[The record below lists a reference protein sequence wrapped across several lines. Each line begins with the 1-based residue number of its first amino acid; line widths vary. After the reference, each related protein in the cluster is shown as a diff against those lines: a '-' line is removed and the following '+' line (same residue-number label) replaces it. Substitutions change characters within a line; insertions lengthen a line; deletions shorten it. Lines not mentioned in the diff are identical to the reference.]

1 MKYSLEDILARL
13 PGDHKPNGKGGYITT
28 CPVCGKSEHF
38 YISPGNDGKVLMYCQ
53 KCKAPFPEIM
63 KAIGLDS
70 GNTSPAARPPEPVT
84 CKQHQGQKKD
94 HGRQIEKIEYPYR
107 NPDGTIAYWKV
118 RRKFEDGHK
127 VFAFKYLDHGKEVWK
142 KPAQCNNLYHL
153 DKLEQAAPDT
163 PLYIVE
169 GEKCVEAM
177 AARGFLA
184 TTTNTGAKKELK
196 LSATDRKYLDK
207 FQSKIMIPDN
217 DEPGR
222 EYAGAWKQEGA
233 RVLDLSTIWPEIQ
246 NKQDVADY
254 FAAGGDSGKIQNYR
268 FRELSAE
275 YIKGLESADLLDP
288 AFFAMIQA
296 VKDPIQ
302 RQQFESLAGLRARDL
317 HCKREFERDY
327 KAYRWNTTT
336 EQKQDERATDFPEQ
350 PAALR
355 CGAWTCDSD
364 GVRKKKFLENGG
376 VKSEWASPIPVMPTV
391 IYENQEDGTEKI
403 GLSYYKGGRW
413 RSFIVPRSD
422 VANKNKIVG
431 LSDKGLEVTTETA
444 KTLVNYIADMVNL
457 NRDTLPHKDSI
468 SHFGWT
474 KGGEFVPYTDKLELD
489 SGEQYGPLI
498 AAIRPRGT
506 LEQWLEIAR
515 PLLENPCV
523 RMTIAASLASVL
535 IGPLHVLPFVFHLW
549 GGSGVGKTV
558 GLMVAASVWGD
569 PGNSNFVGSLNSTT
583 NYLMAKMATLH
594 SIPVFGDELQT
605 IKEIGGNYDRLIYTV
620 TEQKDRGRL
629 QSTGSTRKQQ
639 HWENCF
645 ITSGEEPITQDNSG
659 AGAINR
665 VLELECKAPLF
676 KDPNKVV
683 TDIADCY
690 GVLGPAFI
698 EWARA
703 GMDTSKIS
711 FQQYERDLLAMN
723 ATGKQVQAAALLLT
737 AYELFQAKAGGPM
750 LKLEDIRPCIRTVQE
765 VDVSERAYQYV
776 VDQILTNRLKFV
788 ANGYAPKAGEVW
800 GGLVPGRAYVINT
813 VMRTL
818 LNSRGYSLPAVRD
831 SWVNKGYL
839 NKNKEGRTFWRHT
852 VNGYGGNM
860 CELSLPSETGDLVNV

>member
-28 CPVCGKSEHF
+28 CPVCGKPEHF

-70 GNTSPAARPPEPVT
+70 GNTSPAARPPAPVAHRP
-84 CKQHQGQKKD
+84 HQGQKKD
-94 HGRQIEKIEYPYR
+94 HGREIEKIEYPYKK
-107 NPDGTIAYWKV
+107 PDGTIAYWKV

-127 VFAFKYLDHGKEVWK
+127 VFAFKYLDHGKEEWK
-142 KPAQCNNLYHL
+142 KPAQCNSLYHL
-153 DKLEQAAPDT
+153 DKLEQAAPNT

-207 FQSKIMIPDN
+207 FKNKIMIPDN

-222 EYAGAWKQEGA
+222 DYAGAWMKEGA
-233 RVLDLSTIWPEIQ
+233 RVLDLSTIWSDIPQKGDI
-246 NKQDVADY
+246 ADY
-254 FAAGGDSGKIQNYR
+254 FAAGGDPGKIQNYR
-268 FRELSAE
+268 FRELSAD
-275 YIKGLESADLLDP
+275 YINSLESADLLDP

-317 HCKREFERDY
+317 HCKRDFERDY
-327 KAYRWNTTT
+327 KAYRWNTATDRKPEEKT
-336 EQKQDERATDFPEQ
+336 TDFPEQ

-403 GLSYYKGGRW
+403 GLSYYKCGHW

-431 LSDKGLEVTTETA
+431 LSDNGLEVTTETA
-444 KTLVNYIADMVNL
+444 KSLVNFIADMVNM
-457 NRDTLPHKDSI
+457 NRDTLPHKASI
-468 SHFGWT
+468 GHMGWT
-474 KGGEFVPYTDKLELD
+474 AGGEFVPYTDKLTLD
-489 SGEQYGPLI
+489 SGKQYGPLI

-506 LEQWLEIAR
+506 LEQWLGIVR
-515 PLLENPCV
+515 PLLEDPCV
-523 RMTIAASLASVL
+523 RLVIAASLASVL

-549 GGSGVGKTV
+549 GGTGVGKTV

-569 PGNSNFVGSLNSTT
+569 PANSNFVGSLNSTT
-583 NYLMAKMATLH
+583 NYLMAKMGLLH

-605 IKEIGGNYDRLIYTV
+605 IKEIGGNYDRIIYQV
-620 TEQKDRGRL
+620 TEQNDRGRL
-629 QSTGSTRKQQ
+629 QATGNARKQQ
-639 HWENCF
+639 RWENCF

-665 VLELECKAPLF
+665 TLELKCSAPLF
-676 KDPNKVV
+676 KDPNQVV

-698 EWARA
+698 KWARA
-703 GMDTSKIS
+703 GMDTNKIS
-711 FQQYERDLLAMN
+711 FRQYERDLLAMN

-750 LKLEDIRPCIRTVQE
+750 LKLEDIRPCVRTLQE
-765 VDVSERAYQYV
+765 VDPAERAYQYI

-788 ANGYAPKAGEVW
+788 ANGYMPKAGEVW
-800 GGLVPGRAYVINT
+800 GGLVPGRAYVINS

-818 LNSRGYSLPAVRD
+818 LESRGYSLAAVRD
-831 SWVNKGYL
+831 SWVTKGYM

-860 CELSLPSETGDLVNV
+860 CELALPSETGDLVSV